1 MKQKLFYF
9 ILVVILTTFVS
20 CDPVTYDTFGSISGT
35 IVDKSTSDPI
45 KGAFITIA
53 PKLKH
58 TYTGSDGSFEI
69 QNVEPD
75 QYTLTIQAD
84 GYETDY
90 CKVTVV
96 AGAFERVFV
105 ALNPLNPND

>member
-35 IVDKSTSDPI
+35 VVDELTSDPV
-45 KGAFITIA
+45 KGALITVA

-69 QNVEPD
+69 LNVEPD
-75 QYTLTIQAD
+75 QYDLTIQAD
-84 GYETDY
+84 GYETNFFR
-90 CKVTVV
+90 VTVV
-96 AGAFERVFV
+96 AGAFERVFIT
-105 ALNPLNPND
+105 LERND

>member
-45 KGAFITIA
+45 KGALITVA
-53 PKLKH
+53 PKTKH
-58 TYTGSDGSFEI
+58 VYTGSDGTFEI
-69 QNVEPD
+69 LNVEPD
-75 QYTLTIQAD
+75 KYDLTIQAD
-84 GYETDY
+84 GYETNFFS
-90 CKVTVV
+90 VTVV
-96 AGAFERVFV
+96 AGAFERVFIT
-105 ALNPLNPND
+105 LKPKD